1 MILFLS
7 NRSHIMQI
15 KKSLSE
21 VDSMALSPSSVAY
34 ALHDNVYSLLLCA
47 LCLFLGIIM
56 TFLSY

>member
-1 MILFLS
+1 
-7 NRSHIMQI
+7 MQI
-15 KKSLSE
+15 KNSLSE